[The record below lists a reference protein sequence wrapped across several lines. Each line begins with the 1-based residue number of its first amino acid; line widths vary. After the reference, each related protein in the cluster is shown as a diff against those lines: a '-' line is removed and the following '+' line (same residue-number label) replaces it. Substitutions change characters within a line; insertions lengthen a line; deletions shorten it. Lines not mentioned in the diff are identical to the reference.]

1 MNRYRKVT
9 FATAAAALL
18 VSAAGCDNDSLTDIN
33 RNPNAP
39 EQVGTGVLF
48 SAGVTRAV
56 LYARSTIELTFFSTW
71 PQHIGEFQYPE
82 ASYYVLRPTDAD
94 AYWTLFYT
102 GPVQD
107 LEQARRQAL
116 TTNLPG
122 LGCDPECA
130 NQVGPILT
138 MRAWTFYYMTG
149 MWGDIPFTEAGKAEE
164 GNITPVYDPQQV
176 IYDSL
181 LTNLADANTMMSATA
196 GQTLGSDDPLYGGN
210 VAKWKKFAN
219 SLRARLGLDLSKADP
234 AQAQAEVAAA
244 IAAGGFE
251 SNADNAELHW
261 PGDGVND
268 NPWHANQLEGSG
280 TRDDVRLAATLI
292 DTLNSLNDPRVEI
305 YARPIPDSLGGGYA
319 GMPHGL
325 EAEDAADYNARASKL
340 GTQVFAADQPS
351 YLMTYAEFSFIK
363 AEAAHRGWIAGG
375 DAAAATYYND
385 GIRASMQQW
394 GVDAA
399 DITAYLAQPRVV
411 YNPATALQQ
420 ILLQKW
426 IAFYTQGYE
435 AWSEWRR
442 TGLPVLQPAVASRIN
457 PPQIPRRVVYPQ
469 TEQSFNN
476 TNLQAAITTQ
486 GGDQL
491 TSRVWIDKP

>member
-1 MNRYRKVT
+1 MNRYKKVT
-9 FATAAAALL
+9 VAVAAVALMSAT
-18 VSAAGCDNDSLTDIN
+18 GCDNDLTDIN

-48 SAGVTRAV
+48 AAGVSRAV
-56 LYARSTIELTFFSTW
+56 LYARGTIELTFFSTW

-82 ASYYVLRPTDAD
+82 ASFYELRPTDAD
-94 AYWTLFYT
+94 AYWNLFYT

-107 LEQARRQAL
+107 FEQARRQAVA
-116 TTNLPG
+116 
-122 LGCDPECA
+122 A
-130 NQVGPILT
+130 NRPNEHGPVLT
-138 MRAWTFYYMTG
+138 MRAWTYYFMTG
-149 MWGDIPFTEAGKAEE
+149 MWGDIPFSQASKADE
-164 GNITPVYDPQQV
+164 GNITPVYDAQSV

-181 LTNLADANTMMSATA
+181 LKNLADANTMMAASAGVGLG
-196 GQTLGSDDPLYGGN
+196 GQDPIYGGD
-210 VAKWKKFAN
+210 VAHWKKFAN
-219 SLRARLGLDLSKADP
+219 SLRARLGLDLTKANP
-234 AQAQAEVAAA
+234 TKARAEVIAA
-244 IAAGGFE
+244 INAGGFT

-280 TRDDVRLAATLI
+280 TRDDVRMAATLI
-292 DTLNSLNDPRVEI
+292 DTLNNLNDPRVAV
-305 YARPIPDSLGGGYA
+305 YARPIPAGGYA

-325 EAEDAADYNARASKL
+325 EADDAAAYNTLASKL

-363 AEAAHRGWIAGG
+363 AEAAFRGWIGTPA
-375 DAAAATYYND
+375 DAATYYND

-394 GVDAA
+394 GVDDA

-411 YNPATALQQ
+411 YNPATGLQQ
-420 ILLQKW
+420 IILQKW
-426 IAFYTQGYE
+426 IAFFTQGYE

-442 TGLPVLQPAVASRIN
+442 TGLPTLTPAVASRIN

-476 TNLQAAITTQ
+476 ANLQAAITTQ
-486 GGDQL
+486 GGDLL
-491 TSRVWIDKP
+491 TSKVWIDKP

>member
-9 FATAAAALL
+9 VAVAAAAL
-18 VSAAGCDNDSLTDIN
+18 VGAAGCDNDLTNIN

-48 SAGVTRAV
+48 AAGVSRAV
-56 LYARSTIELTFFSTW
+56 LYARGTIELTFFSTW

-82 ASYYVLRPTDAD
+82 ASYYELRPTDAD
-94 AYWTLFYT
+94 AYWNLFYT

-107 LEQARRQAL
+107 FEQARRQAVA
-116 TTNLPG
+116 
-122 LGCDPECA
+122 A
-130 NQVGPILT
+130 NRPNEHGPILT
-138 MRAWTFYYMTG
+138 MRAWTYYFMTG
-149 MWGDIPFTEAGKAEE
+149 MWGDIPFSEASKADE
-164 GNITPVYDPQQV
+164 GNITPVYDAQSL

-181 LTNLADANTMMSATA
+181 LTNLANANTMMAASAGVGLG
-196 GQTLGSDDPLYGGN
+196 GQDPIYGGD
-210 VAKWKKFAN
+210 VAHWKKFAN
-219 SLRARLGLDLSKADP
+219 SLRARLGLDLIKANP
-234 AQAQAEVAAA
+234 TKARAEVIAA
-244 IAAGGFE
+244 INAGGFT

-280 TRDDVRLAATLI
+280 TRDDVRMAATLI
-292 DTLNSLNDPRVEI
+292 DTLNNLNDPRVEI
-305 YARPIPDSLGGGYA
+305 YARPIANGTYA
-319 GMPHGL
+319 GMPHGI
-325 EAEDAADYNARASKL
+325 EADDAAAYNTLASKL

-363 AEAAHRGWIAGG
+363 AEAAFRGWIGSPA
-375 DAAAATYYND
+375 DAATYYND

-399 DITAYLAQPRVV
+399 DIDAYLLQPRVV
-411 YNPATALQQ
+411 YNPATGLQQ
-420 ILLQKW
+420 IMLQKW
-426 IAFYTQGYE
+426 IAFFTQGYE

-442 TGLPVLQPAVASRIN
+442 TGLPTLTPAAASRIN

-476 TNLQAAITTQ
+476 ANLQAAITTQ

-491 TSRVWIDKP
+491 TSKVWIDKP